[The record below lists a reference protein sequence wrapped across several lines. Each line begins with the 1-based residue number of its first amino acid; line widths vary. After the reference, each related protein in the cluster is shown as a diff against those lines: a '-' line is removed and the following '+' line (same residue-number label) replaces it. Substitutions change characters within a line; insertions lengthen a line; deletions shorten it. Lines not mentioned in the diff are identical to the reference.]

1 MGTWGKGKEGRGRK
15 EERRISRL
23 GNPKTRF
30 SLEVTTAGISIVMEG
45 PPQSPGGG
53 RRQRRRR
60 RTDLLLLLLVVVAA
74 AAAASSFVGQA
85 DAAPKEK
92 EEETGKMR
100 LDYVWFLARTV
111 FEEKSTWGGDVCRS
125 SSVDLET
132 ILT

>member
-60 RTDLLLLLLVVVAA
+60 RRTDLLLLLLVVVAA
-74 AAAASSFVGQA
+74 AAASSSFVGQA

-92 EEETGKMR
+92 EEETGKMS
-100 LDYVWFLARTV
+100 LDYGFSQEHGFV
-111 FEEKSTWGGDVCRS
+111 EKPTWGGVMY
-125 SSVDLET
+125 VVGLLVL
-132 ILT
+132 IWK